1 MPRIGH
7 FIINIISHK
16 MQLLTKTAAPD
27 HLRVN
32 FEHFLMEMAIPR
44 DVFLISVLD
53 SLVALAQCCTAK
65 L

>member
-1 MPRIGH
+1 
-7 FIINIISHK
+7 

-44 DVFLISVLD
+44 NVFFNFCAGFAGSSGTVLHSQPLFKVIAQD
-53 SLVALAQCCTAK
+53 S
-65 L
+65 